1 MTASVDSIIIGAGH
15 NGLTC
20 AAYLAR
26 AGQKV
31 LVLEARDVIGGA
43 CVSEEL
49 LPGGIFSSCSYIQ
62 MMLRQ
67 EVVDDLELGR
77 HGLVSV
83 APDLQ
88 ELAIWEDGDHVLFWE
103 DAAKTL
109 RSIEKHSPEDG
120 PNFLRFVARLRR
132 FGDITRSM
140 LLSDPMSAEELRALL
155 AQTGEEDL
163 YEEFVLLSAEELLT
177 RYIKSDRLRGFM
189 MFMGMVSTWGGPST
203 PGTAYVYGYHA
214 QGEFEGVF
222 NRFGLPKG
230 GMGMIAAAMAA
241 DVREHGGEVRTGAP
255 VRRILVQDGVANG
268 VELTN
273 GEVILAT
280 RIVSNADPYRSLV
293 SLLDPDVLPPEDRK
307 RAEAVDQRGSMARIH
322 LLVDEL
328 PDYPGFAPG
337 VQGPHHQ
344 GLAMLGPNP
353 ALYEMAWEAQR
364 AGEFA
369 DDYVLEALI
378 PSVTHPGL
386 APPGMHTLSLG
397 VQQLP
402 LHLARGDWHSRKE
415 EWADLVM
422 EIYFRYAPNIRG
434 HIRGRHVITP
444 LDLQE
449 TYGLTGGNIFHS
461 SMIGLDNLFDRR
473 PVASAT
479 HYRTPVAGYYLCGSG
494 SHPGGGVSGAPG
506 HNAARRILADMEGR
520 QDERLVRERAA
531 FGGSSGLV
539 SRVMNT
545 ALGRKM
551 SYAMA
556 RSPMLGPVLTYL
568 NRTR

>member
-1 MTASVDSIIIGAGH
+1 MTQSYDSIIIGAGH

-67 EVVDDLELGR
+67 EVVDDLELER

-83 APDLQ
+83 APELQ
-88 ELAIWEDGDHVLFWE
+88 EYGVWEDGDQVLLWE

-109 RSIEKHSPEDG
+109 RSIEKHSSVDG
-120 PNFLRFVARLRR
+120 PNFLRFAARLRR
-132 FGDITRSM
+132 FGDVTRSM
-140 LLSDPMSAEELRALL
+140 LLSDPTSAEELHALF
-155 AQTGEEDL
+155 ASTGEEDL
-163 YEEFVLLSAEELLT
+163 YEEFVLLSAEDLLK
-177 RYIKSDRLRGFM
+177 RYIVSDRLRGFM

-222 NRFGLPKG
+222 NRFGLPRG
-230 GMGMIAAAMAA
+230 GMGMISAAMAA

-255 VRRILVQDGVANG
+255 IRRVLVEGGRATG
-268 VELTN
+268 VELMN
-273 GEVILAT
+273 GEIIRAERV
-280 RIVSNADPYRSLV
+280 VSNADPYRSLV
-293 SLLDPDVLPPEDRK
+293 TLLASGAMPAPDRE
-307 RAEAVDQRGSMARIH
+307 RAERIDQRGSMARIH
-322 LLVDEL
+322 LLVDAL

-337 VQGPHHQ
+337 VKGPQHH

-353 ALYEMAWEAQR
+353 ALYEKAWEAQR

-369 DDYVLEALI
+369 DDYVVEALI
-378 PSVTHPGL
+378 PSVTHPNL
-386 APPGMHTLSLG
+386 APAGMHTLSLG

-402 LHLARGDWHSRKE
+402 LHLARGDWYSRKE

-422 EIYFRYAPNIRG
+422 EIYFRYAPNL
-434 HIRGRHVITP
+434 RGRIHGRHIITP

-461 SMIGLDNLFDRR
+461 SMIGLENLFDRR
-473 PVASAT
+473 PVEGAT
-479 HYRTPVAGYYLCGSG
+479 HYRTPVEGYYLCGSG

-520 QDERLVRERAA
+520 GGERLVREREA
-531 FGGSSGLV
+531 FAGSSQLV
-539 SRVMNT
+539 SLAMESGI
-545 ALGRKM
+545 GRKLG
-551 SYAMA
+551 YALA
-556 RSPMLGPVLTYL
+556 RSRLLGPVIERL